1 MYRRVRKA
9 SSQPCNRS
17 NIFCATA
24 ISFLTICCS
33 PTSIMVANPSHLYV
47 LYFLIT
53 ACNVFVAGQNPGHGI
68 EARQETDLSAATNPR
83 DFYARAYHA
92 CMVHPFRIQRRLFTD
107 TIRSY
112 RPRAIPVHRWRRN
125 SILCWRRQYDES
137 PGYLVSNPV

>member
-1 MYRRVRKA
+1 M
-9 SSQPCNRS
+9 
-17 NIFCATA
+17 I
-24 ISFLTICCS
+24 
-33 PTSIMVANPSHLYV
+33 ANLSHLHV
-47 LYFLIT
+47 LYFLVT
-53 ACNVFVAGQNPGHGI
+53 ACNVFVAGQSPGHGI
-68 EARQETDLSAATNPR
+68 EARQETDLNAATNPQ